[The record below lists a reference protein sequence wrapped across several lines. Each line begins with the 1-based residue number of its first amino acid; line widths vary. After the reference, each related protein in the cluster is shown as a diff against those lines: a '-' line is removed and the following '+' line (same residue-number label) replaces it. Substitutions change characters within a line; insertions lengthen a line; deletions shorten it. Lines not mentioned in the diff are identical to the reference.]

1 MLETRVNRAK
11 TDEPI
16 EMSFGPDLW
25 EGKLGSCPG
34 PPQLGGPPRADGP
47 TVNYKGYASVLRLCG
62 PVPNYFRHL
71 LLLLNYYITPQRGSY
86 SFIQPYSAAEVLCCQ
101 ADTGTSA
108 GFWLGGSMPPCRL
121 RRRKFDYEMVHSE
134 VYLNKYV
141 VSIAPFST
149 PACRDCSQNIT

>member
-1 MLETRVNRAK
+1 MNRSRCRLGGRPWAGFMGGQTGQLPRASTTR
-11 TDEPI
+11 
-16 EMSFGPDLW
+16 
-25 EGKLGSCPG
+25 
-34 PPQLGGPPRADGP
+34 GGPPRADGP
-47 TVNYKGYASVLRLCG
+47 TVNYKGYASVLRRCG

-71 LLLLNYYITPQRGSY
+71 LLLLNYYITPQRSSY
-86 SFIQPYSAAEVLCCQ
+86 SFIQQYSVEVLCCQ

-108 GFWLGGSMPPCRL
+108 GFWLGGSMPPCCL

-141 VSIAPFST
+141 VSIAPFAT